1 MITFTDKKLYLK
13 GTAEAV
19 LIDKQ
24 SGDIVYYSDK
34 FQTANYATSVTMGE
48 IRAGI
53 GNGIAAILPS
63 DAAVNVN
70 FTAADFSLAAKAMQV
85 GAARTYGAPV
95 MTCQTVTASGTSLT
109 ISVTGGAPVAAPGM
123 ASAICWVQEVGA
135 ESPIA
140 TGGTAYA
147 ISAAGAISGFTSTNG
162 KSYKVT
168 YFVNRANAEMATIT
182 TAMDPFVGYFMSSMA
197 VYSSAGAN
205 PNEGT
210 RVGTLWAI
218 VPSLKLGADGGVTGD
233 QTTADTTSLTGQAIA
248 YDEEIIS
255 SGCDD
260 CSGAGDALAYY
271 IYAPCDVVSGVE
283 GVVGVLG
290 GAVSFRK
297 STTYQ
302 LHPYVVVNGKLSRAV
317 PPSNFSYSVASTS
330 SVSVGAS
337 TGLLTAT
344 STAGST
350 TCTITYS
357 PDGGTTT
364 FTDVITVTITN

>member
-13 GTAEAV
+13 GTAEAI
-19 LIDKQ
+19 LINKAT
-24 SGDIVYYSDK
+24 GDIEYYSDK
-34 FQTANYATSVTMGE
+34 FTTANYQTSVTMGE
-48 IRAGI
+48 IRAGL

-85 GAARTYGAPV
+85 GAARTFGAPV
-95 MTCQTVTASGTSLT
+95 MTCKTVTASGTSLSIT
-109 ISVTGGAPVAAPGM
+109 VTDGTPVAAPGM
-123 ASAICWVQEVGA
+123 ASPICWVQEVGA
-135 ESPIA
+135 ESPIV

-147 ISAAGAISGFTSTNG
+147 ISAAGAISGFTATNG
-162 KSYKVT
+162 KQYKVT

-182 TAMDPFVGYFMSSMA
+182 TAMDPAVCYFMSAMA
-197 VYSSAGAN
+197 VYSNAGGTA
-205 PNEGT
+205 NEGT
-210 RVGTLWAI
+210 RVGTLFAI

-233 QTTADTTSLTGQAIA
+233 QTTADSTNLSGQAIA

-255 SGCDD
+255 AGCDD
-260 CSGAGDALAYY
+260 CAGAGNDLAYY
-271 IYAPCDVVSGVE
+271 IYVPCDVTTGIE
-283 GVVGVLG
+283 GIVGVLG
-290 GAVSFRK
+290 GAVSFKK

-317 PPSNFSYSVASTS
+317 PPTNFTYSVAATT

-364 FTDVITVTITN
+364 FTDIITVTITN